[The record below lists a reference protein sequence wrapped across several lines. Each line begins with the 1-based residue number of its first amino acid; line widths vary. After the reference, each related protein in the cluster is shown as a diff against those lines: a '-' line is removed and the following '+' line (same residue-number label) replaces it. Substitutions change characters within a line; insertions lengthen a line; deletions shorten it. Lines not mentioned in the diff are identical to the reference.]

1 LRVVCVRVGD
11 RYGDVWVKNLWRMVA
26 RHLPIP
32 HEFVCITEKPI
43 GGLKCIPPLCE
54 YQGWWQKLGL
64 FKPGALP
71 GDNLYLDLDV
81 VIRDS
86 LLPLVAL
93 LYKSPGLWARDDF
106 SYSMRSPKRG
116 LDEAALRMLGGPGC
130 VNSSVM
136 LWRGDVA
143 KDVWEKHTA
152 QMLKDCHGDQNVL
165 SKILG
170 SRINFIPDEL
180 VSSFK
185 YSRHLGQP
193 DGNVVVFHGNP
204 KPDELP
210 ERHPLRLE
218 WAS

>member
-32 HEFVCITEKPI
+32 HEFICYTERPI
-43 GGLKCIPPLCE
+43 DGIKCETPPCD
-54 YQGWWQKLGL
+54 YQGWWSKLGL
-64 FKPGALP
+64 FRYPA
-71 GDNLYLDLDV
+71 GDTLYLDLDV

-106 SYSMRSPKRG
+106 SYSMRNPRKG
-116 LDEAALRMLGGPGC
+116 LGVEQLKMLGGQGC

-143 KDVWEKHTA
+143 KDVWDKHTPD
-152 QMLKDCHGDQNVL
+152 MLQTCHGDQNVL

-170 SRINFIPDEL
+170 SRICFIPDEL
-180 VSSFK
+180 VTSYK
-185 YSRHLGQP
+185 YARHEGTP

-210 ERHPLRLE
+210 ESDPLRKAWTL
-218 WAS
+218 

>member
-1 LRVVCVRVGD
+1 MRVVCVRVGD

-32 HEFVCITEKPI
+32 HEFVCVTETPI
-43 GGLKCIPPLCE
+43 DGIKCIPPLCE

-64 FKPGALP
+64 FQLD

-81 VIRDS
+81 VITDS

-106 SYSMRSPKRG
+106 SYSMRNPRQG
-116 LDEAALRMLGGPGC
+116 LSVDQLKMLGGPGC

-136 LWRGDVA
+136 LWRDDA
-143 KDVWEKHTA
+143 AIDVWTDHTPR
-152 QMLKDCHGDQNVL
+152 MLKECHGDQNVI

-170 SRINFIPDEL
+170 NSIQFIPDEL
-180 VSSFK
+180 VCSFK
-185 YSRHLGQP
+185 YHVMRGGP
-193 DGNVVVFHGNP
+193 VAPIVVYHGDP
-204 KPDELP
+204 KITDMA
-210 ERHPLRLE
+210 RGDPLRQMWE
-218 WAS
+218 AA

>member
-1 LRVVCVRVGD
+1 MVCVRIGE

-32 HEFVCITEKPI
+32 HHFVCVTDKPI
-43 GGLKCIPPLCE
+43 EGIACVPPLCD
-54 YQGWWQKLGL
+54 YTGWWSKLGL
-64 FKPGALP
+64 FRYPT
-71 GDNLYLDLDV
+71 GDTLYLDLDV

-93 LYKSPGLWARDDF
+93 LDKSPGLWARDDF
-106 SYSMRSPKRG
+106 SYSMRNPKQG
-116 LDEAALRMLGGPGC
+116 LGVEALKMLGGQGC

-143 KDVWEKHTA
+143 KDVWDKHTPD
-152 QMLKDCHGDQNVL
+152 MLNECHGDQNVL

-170 SRINFIPDEL
+170 SRIQFIPDEL
-180 VSSFK
+180 VTSFK
-185 YSRHLGQP
+185 YARHEGTQ

-210 ERHPLRLE
+210 EGDPLRLA

>member
-1 LRVVCVRVGD
+1 LRVACVRVGD

-32 HEFVCITEKPI
+32 HEFICYTERPI
-43 GGLKCIPPLCE
+43 DGIKCEPPPCD
-54 YQGWWQKLGL
+54 YQGWWSKLGL
-64 FKPGALP
+64 FRYPA
-71 GDNLYLDLDV
+71 GDTLYLDLDV

-106 SYSMRSPKRG
+106 SYSMRNPRKG
-116 LDEAALRMLGGPGC
+116 LSVEQLKMLGGQGC

-143 KDVWEKHTA
+143 KDVWDKHTPD
-152 QMLKDCHGDQNVL
+152 MLKECHGDQNVL

-180 VSSFK
+180 VSSYK
-185 YSRHLGQP
+185 YQVLRGEP
-193 DGNVVVFHGNP
+193 CGPICVFHGDP
-204 KPDELP
+204 KVDQLPDCDP
-210 ERHPLRLE
+210 FKIE
-218 WAS
+218 WTR